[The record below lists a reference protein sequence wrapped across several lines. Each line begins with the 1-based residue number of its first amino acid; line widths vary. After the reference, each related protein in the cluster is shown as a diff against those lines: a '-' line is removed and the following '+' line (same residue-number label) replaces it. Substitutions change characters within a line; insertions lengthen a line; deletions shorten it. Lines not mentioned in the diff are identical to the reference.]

1 MIKILEELFN
11 REEAKYEEVNK
22 LSDEDIETLKYIKS
36 QFEKK
41 GDKVIDISLKKG
53 SFSNVDM
60 FSISDN
66 KYLTLIKYIKKLKVN
81 NLEFLEDIYQQ
92 FDKIEKDKIKN
103 LTIRKVLY
111 IKTAIDE
118 ELKKFLIQIEGNI
131 YKYKDMKI
139 VVLV

>member
-11 REEAKYEEVNK
+11 TEESKYEEVNK
-22 LSDEDIETLKYIKS
+22 LSDEDIATLKYIKS

-60 FSISDN
+60 CSISYD

-92 FDKIEKDKIKN
+92 FDKMEKDKIKN
-103 LTIRKVLY
+103 LTIRKVIY

-118 ELKKFLIQIEGNI
+118 ELKNFLIQIEGNI

>member
-1 MIKILEELFN
+1 MIKLLDELFK
-11 REEAKYEEVNK
+11 RESKYEEVNK
-22 LSDEDIETLKYIKS
+22 LSDEDIAILKYIKS

-41 GDKVIDISLKKG
+41 GDKVIDISLKNG

-60 FSISDN
+60 CSISDN
-66 KYLTLIKYIKKLKVN
+66 KYLILIKYIKKLKVN

-118 ELKKFLIQIEGNI
+118 ELKKFLIQIESNI

>member
-1 MIKILEELFN
+1 MIKLLDELFK
-11 REEAKYEEVNK
+11 RESKYEEVNK
-22 LSDEDIETLKYIKS
+22 LSDEDIAILKYIKS

-41 GDKVIDISLKKG
+41 GDKVIDISLKNG

-60 FSISDN
+60 CSISDN

-118 ELKKFLIQIEGNI
+118 ELKKFLIQIESNI